1 MFPNINN
8 LSAMDITKILVIV
21 NTILYNILVLPKLD
35 KEKLEIFDN
44 ILVRGL
50 IILFIIVSSYY
61 EQLIALLLSIS
72 FVLTHV
78 RYYYLSKK
86 HSDQFMNSKKNN
98 NNMCMLGQCGK

>member
-1 MFPNINN
+1 MLPNINN
-8 LSAMDITKILVIV
+8 LSFMDITKILVIV
-21 NTILYNILVLPKLD
+21 NTILYNILVLPNLD

-44 ILVRGL
+44 ILIRGL

-72 FVLTHV
+72 FILTHV

-86 HSDQFMNSKKNN
+86 HSDQFMNREKNN
-98 NNMCMLGQCGK
+98 KNICMLGQCGK

>member
-1 MFPNINN
+1 MLPNINN
-8 LSAMDITKILVIV
+8 LSFMDITKILVIV
-21 NTILYNILVLPKLD
+21 NTILYNILVLPILD
-35 KEKLEIFDN
+35 KEQLEIFDN

-50 IILFIIVSSYY
+50 IILFIIGSSYY

-86 HSDQFMNSKKNN
+86 KSEHFFNSKKNN